1 LLDISRLQ
9 ASDIL
14 LKAVDGSSQPRDA
27 DRDDGMNVGE
37 GTSHLTDLLE
47 HDVVRRKYGNKKE
60 GCREKE

>member
-27 DRDDGMNVGE
+27 DHDGMNVGE
-37 GTSHLTDLLE
+37 STSHLTDLLE